1 METVLL
7 CNKDEQLQKAAEMIK
22 TWLVVGIPTETV
34 YGLGADALNENA
46 VRSIFAAK
54 GRPADNPLIV
64 HLADFSQAVNY
75 TAYIPDLAYRLAER
89 FCPGPLTMILP
100 KNERIPF
107 VTSGGLDTVGIRV
120 PSHPVMHR
128 IIELSGCPIAAPSA
142 NISGYPSP
150 TSAQH
155 VMRDMNGRIS
165 AVVDG
170 GQSEFGI
177 ESTVISFDNEKTVR
191 ILRPGSVTKEMLLE
205 VCDSVIIDP
214 AILNG
219 LGENDTAASPGM
231 KYKHYSPMAETIMIE
246 SSLDDFVK
254 YVGEHSDENT
264 YSLIFDND
272 KDNFPYKHLTYGAE
286 SESQAHLLFGRL
298 RELDEIGAKKVYVRA
313 PSCSGV
319 GLAVYNRLIRAAG
332 FEVIRI

>member
-7 CNKDEQLQKAAEMIK
+7 CNNDEQLQKAAEMIK
-22 TWLVVGIPTETV
+22 TGLVVGIPTETV

-89 FCPGPLTMILP
+89 FCPGPLTMVLP

-107 VTSGGLDTVGIRV
+107 VTSGGLETVGIRV

-177 ESTVISFDNEKTVR
+177 ESTV
-191 ILRPGSVTKEMLLE
+191 MLW
-205 VCDSVIIDP
+205 
-214 AILNG
+214 AN
-219 LGENDTAASPGM
+219 
-231 KYKHYSPMAETIMIE
+231 
-246 SSLDDFVK
+246 
-254 YVGEHSDENT
+254 
-264 YSLIFDND
+264 
-272 KDNFPYKHLTYGAE
+272 
-286 SESQAHLLFGRL
+286 
-298 RELDEIGAKKVYVRA
+298 
-313 PSCSGV
+313 
-319 GLAVYNRLIRAAG
+319 
-332 FEVIRI
+332 